1 MIDVRAI
8 VFGVGVIAAV
18 GAAPLARQAQAPMPP
33 RVSVPRAGVTVPMRT
48 FDGRPVIAVTIHGKA
63 VDFVLDTGAAAG
75 ALDPDAAAA
84 MGLDVEDGR
93 VTIDALTIG
102 AVTLTGVRLRATTFM
117 RGLGADAPSG
127 VMSASWFPKHLVTF
141 DFPRHTLTI
150 KSGALPAADGRTIF
164 ACDPSSLL
172 PTIPV
177 MVAGHAFTLHLDTG
191 SPGGVM
197 LPMAASTQVPL
208 AGPLTDAPPA
218 RTMAG
223 AFEVKVAPVKGA
235 VTIGRFAIDA
245 DPVRFSD
252 LRPGPGPAPGNIG
265 AQALQSFALTYD
277 STNRRVKLRRGDR

>member
-1 MIDVRAI
+1 MTALKTIAVS
-8 VFGVGVIAAV
+8 VGLLAAT
-18 GAAPLARQAQAPMPP
+18 GAAPLASQAPVPP

-48 FDGRPVIAVTIHGKA
+48 FGGRPVIAVAIHGTS
-63 VDFVLDTGAAAG
+63 VDFVLDTGAVAG
-75 ALDPDAAAA
+75 AFDPDVAAA

-93 VTIDALTIG
+93 VTIDAMTIG
-102 AVTLTGVRLRATTFM
+102 AVTLTSVTLRATTFM

-127 VMSASWFPKHLVTF
+127 VMSASWFPKQLVTF

-150 KSGALPAADGRTIF
+150 RPGALSAPDGRTIF
-164 ACDPSSLL
+164 ACDPASLL

-177 MVAGHAFTLHLDTG
+177 TVAGHVFTLHLDTG

-208 AGPLTDAPPA
+208 AGPLADAPPA

-223 AFEVKVAPVKGA
+223 AFEVKVAPVKGDI
-235 VTIGRFAIDA
+235 TIGRFAIA
-245 DPVRFSD
+245 AGPVRFSD

-265 AQALQSFALTYD
+265 AQALQRFALTYD
-277 STNRRVKLRRGDR
+277 SSNRRVKLRPGEP